1 MQKKLPGVVNRY
13 MVYKKAKILVKYF
26 PKFADS
32 LQFAINVEIQEK
44 TMDADQGDEYLDHLG
59 IK

>member
-1 MQKKLPGVVNRY
+1 
-13 MVYKKAKILVKYF
+13 MVYKIAKILVKYF

-32 LQFAINVEIQEK
+32 LQFAFNVEIQEK

-59 IK
+59 ID